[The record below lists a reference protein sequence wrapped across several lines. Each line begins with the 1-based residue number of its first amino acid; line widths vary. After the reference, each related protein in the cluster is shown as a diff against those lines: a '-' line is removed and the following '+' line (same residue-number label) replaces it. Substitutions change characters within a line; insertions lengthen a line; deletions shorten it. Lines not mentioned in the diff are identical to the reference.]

1 MPKPLKTFLKNIN
14 ESSLSRIF
22 QHVEGDS
29 SFGVVSAFRDDL
41 PAAENKQRHA
51 NLKDMVRKAGYGF
64 IEMRGGYTGDQG
76 FVQEYSLFIP
86 SAKKKDMIEFGKE
99 FNQHS
104 VIYKDSSE
112 FSMIGTNENAGIGST
127 VMNFVRGGKN
137 NINMAKDAIKDFFST
152 LTKGSHRGKKFVF
165 NVEERESWSFNQ
177 AAYSNRGEEPK
188 WVSIMNWEES

>member
-1 MPKPLKTFLKNIN
+1 MPKPFKNFLNDIN

-22 QHVEGDS
+22 QHIEGDN

-41 PAAENKQRHA
+41 PDAENKQRHA
-51 NLKDMVRKAGYGF
+51 DLKAMIRKAGYGF

-76 FVQEYSLFIP
+76 FVQEYSLFVP
-86 SAKKKDMIEFGKE
+86 SVSKKDMIEFGKA

-112 FSMIGTNENAGIGST
+112 FIMVGTNENSGIGRT
-127 VMNFVRGGKN
+127 VVNFIRGGKN
-137 NINMAKDAIKDFFST
+137 NINMAKDAIKDFFSS
-152 LTKGSHRGKKFVF
+152 LAKGGHRGKKFVF
-165 NVEERESWSFNQ
+165 NTVEEKESWSFNQ

-188 WVSIMNWEES
+188 WFTIITD